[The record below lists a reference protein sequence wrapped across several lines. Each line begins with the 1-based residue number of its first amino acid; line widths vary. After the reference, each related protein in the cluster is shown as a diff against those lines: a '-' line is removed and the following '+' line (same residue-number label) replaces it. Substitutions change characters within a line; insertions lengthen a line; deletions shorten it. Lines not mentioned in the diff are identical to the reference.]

1 MEKTLELVVEK
12 RKEHGIDIYTY
23 VRAKLKIRDE
33 EIEKGVPKKAS
44 GIFLWVVLVVA
55 MLNKA
60 YQEGK
65 VEAMRQKL
73 SDVPE
78 GLEEMFGTLLSN
90 DNPDKHETILMLQCI
105 LFTRRPL
112 KPEELYF
119 AMIAGTNPENLEA
132 WNRSK
137 ITADIIRR
145 RITTSSRGLIK
156 TRKGQGETVQFIH
169 ESVNNF
175 LLRNRRLETLD
186 PTLEL
191 DAIGIS
197 NDCLRACC
205 MSYLMINE
213 LPLAKER
220 SQVNELS
227 FNYPF
232 LEYAST
238 CVLDHAEVAQEA
250 SSRRILYIV
259 YYSNM
264 RTSSD

>member
-1 MEKTLELVVEK
+1 VVEK

-73 SDVPE
+73 SDVPK

-132 WNRSK
+132 
-137 ITADIIRR
+137 
-145 RITTSSRGLIK
+145 
-156 TRKGQGETVQFIH
+156 
-169 ESVNNF
+169 
-175 LLRNRRLETLD
+175 
-186 PTLEL
+186 
-191 DAIGIS
+191 
-197 NDCLRACC
+197 
-205 MSYLMINE
+205 
-213 LPLAKER
+213 
-220 SQVNELS
+220 
-227 FNYPF
+227 
-232 LEYAST
+232 
-238 CVLDHAEVAQEA
+238 
-250 SSRRILYIV
+250 
-259 YYSNM
+259 
-264 RTSSD
+264 